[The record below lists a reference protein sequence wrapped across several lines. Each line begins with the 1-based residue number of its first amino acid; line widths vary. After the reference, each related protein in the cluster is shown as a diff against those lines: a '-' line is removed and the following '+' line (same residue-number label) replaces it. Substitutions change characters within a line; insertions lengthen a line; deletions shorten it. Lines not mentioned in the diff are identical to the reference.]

1 MTDYALKAA
10 LIYAS
15 LSHSD
20 KRYAIQKE
28 RISLIDHQLKTW
40 QFDVK
45 HFLRDEIPDD
55 LESFDWVIAAGGDG
69 TTLEV
74 ASYLRNTPVLPIRLF
89 PESSVGFLCSIDADV
104 FVLNRLNYKDFFTR
118 DIPRLQCIVDD
129 IPIETPILNEV
140 LIAHPCPARASR
152 YEITLNEQSE
162 IQCSSGIWVAT
173 QPGSHGAAHAAGAE
187 ALDSSHLHE
196 AVFCVRECSKPQK
209 SSIKTKIFTPFCD
222 TFLVKIIS
230 PELILFFDGG
240 LTRYTV
246 HQGQVISFRTH
257 PTPLKHLA
265 MRNAE
270 LNGIPE

>member
-1 MTDYALKAA
+1 MTNHPQKVA
-10 LIYAS
+10 LIYAN
-15 LSHSD
+15 LSQSD
-20 KRYAIQKE
+20 KRYEIQKE
-28 RISLIDHQLKTW
+28 RISQIDHQLNLW

-45 HFLRDEIPDD
+45 HFLRDAIPDD

-74 ASYLRNTPVLPIRLF
+74 ASFLKETPILPIRLF
-89 PESSVGFLCSIDADV
+89 PESSVGFLCSIDADI
-104 FVLNRLNYKDFFTR
+104 FVRNNLNYKVFFIR
-118 DIPRLQCIVDD
+118 EIPRLQCMVDD
-129 IPIETPILNEV
+129 IPIETPVLNEV

-209 SSIKTKIFTPFCD
+209 SSLKTKTFTPFCD
-222 TFLVKIIS
+222 KFFVKIIS

-240 LTRYTV
+240 LTKYTV
-246 HQGQVISFRTH
+246 HQGQEISFRAH
-257 PTPLKHLA
+257 SAPLRQLT
-265 MRNAE
+265 
-270 LNGIPE
+270 IYQS